1 MPDDRSTTVEFP
13 PGWYLSSASARV
25 FGVLVLLAV
34 LVQVLVAVSDE
45 ASLASGLRDFL
56 LNGAPAA
63 LLALWLILDDHG
75 RARWSH
81 GIGLAMVAVAV
92 AVMSSPE
99 FSPADHAASVI
110 GALAAAIGLALWM
123 AAPVFPM
130 QLLSRAMGAL
140 QISLV
145 LLALAISL
153 NGASNLKL
161 GWAAILAHTG
171 FGGWL
176 FVRQGPIAVRH
187 RIPQWC
193 SSGMLGIGILM
204 MAGWVFGN
212 DVIIRAGTDQAPMQ
226 FQTALCVVLSGLS
239 LWLLVNDRRK
249 SALLAL
255 VPVIVLAI
263 SILLEEYT
271 GLVSDI
277 GGWLIGQ
284 TIAAAGFA
292 PGKMASNT
300 AIALLIGGLG
310 IFLAP
315 AHREPGVIRWSATW
329 ACGFLVASIAV
340 LVFIGYLLDVS
351 IVRTWGMHRSM
362 SLTASLTMI
371 LYGVGLGF
379 TGPQARL
386 RSQHHRSVWL
396 PLLVGTGAVIAS
408 VMVWYVINQNWARG
422 ERARMD
428 QQAHAIRR
436 TMRDGMQVR
445 EEALQRFADRLEFE
459 SQDRRMRL
467 FDLNAQFYARDFPS
481 VTALVWIDH
490 AGIVRRAFAHDGQ
503 LLPPLDQF
511 MKMDG
516 LTPELLRQAQLGGRI
531 ISPPVTLPDGRSGQ
545 WIVIRTKGKDQGQG
559 FLVGALHH
567 DALFSNL
574 LVDAAPQYS
583 LRFVYGG
590 KTLYSRGPVK
600 NAPALSSS
608 FDDLGYPIQMQLW
621 PLHRDESARHLANVL
636 LLMGLASGGLLA
648 LVLRLAALAR
658 ERAELAEDAGRRLG
672 IGMAQRRDSE
682 ERLRAILET
691 ALEGIIIIDENGLI
705 ESANPAAE
713 VMFGYTEAELLGEN
727 VKLLMPEPYRHEH
740 DQYLDNYR
748 QTGRAK
754 VIGIGREVL
763 GQRKDGSTFPL
774 DLSVS
779 ELRLAS
785 RRMFAGFVRDIS
797 QRKQDEAAIRESEE
811 RFRTMANAMPQ
822 LAWMAHGDGHIYWYN
837 RRWYEY
843 TGTSLEQMEGWGWQG
858 VHDPRV
864 LPLVMERWKES
875 IDAGTT
881 FEMEFPIR
889 GADGRFRTF
898 LTRVQPLRDG
908 SGQVVQWFGTNTD
921 VSELKRSEA
930 ELRET
935 SQRLEMALSAAKL
948 GTFDFRPGTGEVL
961 WDARMSMLW
970 GFSPGAEMD
979 YSRAIQLVHP
989 DDRERVEQSLQK
1001 MFDSGSSDFHLDYR
1015 IVWPDGSVY
1024 WRVDRGQ
1031 IFYEEQGEQR
1041 RAVRV
1046 IGVHMDVSES
1056 KEMDMQLQ
1064 RTLAD
1069 LSNRNRELQD
1079 FAFIASHDLQ
1089 EPLRKIRAFS
1099 DRLLFRHAGQFDEQ
1113 ARDYLVRTGQA
1124 AERMQTLIDDLLA
1137 YSRVSARGRP
1147 FAKVDLTVLVAA
1159 VLEDLEARL
1168 ESSGG
1173 RVEVL
1178 DTLPVLDG
1186 DATQLRQVFQNLMAN
1201 ALKFRSP
1208 DRSPHVRV
1216 SAVPTR
1222 DADGQRAWT
1231 IRVEDNGIGFDS
1243 KYAERVFAPFQR
1255 LHGREEYE
1263 GTGIGLAIVR
1273 RIVERHRGVIHAE
1286 GRLGYG
1292 AAFVMVLPE
1301 RQLASAEETSSDVL
1315 ADTEGEPLV

>member
-1 MPDDRSTTVEFP
+1 M
-13 PGWYLSSASARV
+13 

-34 LVQVLVAVSDE
+34 LAQVLIAVSDE
-45 ASLASGLRDFL
+45 ASPASGFRDFL
-56 LNGAPAA
+56 LNGAPSA
-63 LLALWLILDDHG
+63 LLALWLILNDHT

-81 GIGLAMVAVAV
+81 WIGLAMVAVAV
-92 AVMSSPE
+92 AVML
-99 FSPADHAASVI
+99 SPAFSSADRAAPVI

-123 AAPVFPM
+123 AAPAFPM
-130 QLLSRAMGAL
+130 QVLSRAMGAL
-140 QISLV
+140 QTLLA
-145 LLALAISL
+145 LLALAIYL
-153 NGASNLKL
+153 NGAPNPSLS
-161 GWAAILAHTG
+161 WAAILAHAG
-171 FGGWL
+171 FGAWL
-176 FVRQGPIAVRH
+176 FVRRGPIVARY

-193 SSGMLGIGILM
+193 SSAMLGIGILT
-204 MAGWVFGN
+204 MAGWVFGSGT
-212 DVIIRAGTDQAPMQ
+212 IINGGFGEISTQ
-226 FQTALCVVLSGLS
+226 FQTAFCLAFSGLA
-239 LWLLVNDRRK
+239 LWLLANDRRMD
-249 SALLAL
+249 AMLCL
-255 VPVIVLAI
+255 VPVIVVTMSVLA
-263 SILLEEYT
+263 EEYT
-271 GLVSDI
+271 GRSL
-277 GGWLIGQ
+277 GIGQ
-284 TIAAAGFA
+284 MMLGQGVVADGFTT
-292 PGKMASNT
+292 GKMAAAT
-300 AIALLIGGLG
+300 AIALLIGALG
-310 IFLAP
+310 VILAP
-315 AHREPGVIRWSATW
+315 EHHDTGVIRWSGTW
-329 ACGFLVASIAV
+329 ACGFAVATIAV
-340 LVFIGYLLDVS
+340 LVLIGYLLDVS
-351 IVRTWGMHRSM
+351 IVRSWGMHRQM
-362 SLTASLTMI
+362 TLQVSLTMI
-371 LYGVGLGF
+371 AYGVGLGF
-379 TGPQARL
+379 SGPQARL
-386 RSQHHRSVWL
+386 QSQHRSLWL
-396 PLLVGTGAVIAS
+396 PLLIGTCAVIAS
-408 VMVWYVINQNWARG
+408 VMIWYAINRNWVRSEQ
-422 ERARMD
+422 ERIALQMHLV
-428 QQAHAIRR
+428 QR
-436 TMRDGMQVR
+436 TLSDGLRSR
-445 EEALQRFADRLEFE
+445 EQMLQRFADQLAVQNDVDRAKSLD
-459 SQDRRMRL
+459 QD
-467 FDLNAQFYARDFPS
+467 AQLYLRDFPS
-481 VTALVWIDH
+481 LYAIVWVDRT
-490 AGIVRRAFAHDGQ
+490 GVVQQSFAHEQQD
-503 LLPPLDQF
+503 PPRIGERLDNA
-511 MKMDG
+511 G
-516 LTPELLRQAQLGGRI
+516 LTADLLTRTGNSGQEVSL
-531 ISPPVTLPDGRSGQ
+531 PVILPNGEWGQ
-545 WIVIRTKGKDQGQG
+545 WIVTRARRDAQSQGY
-559 FLVGALHH
+559 LAVALRHQS
-567 DALFSNL
+567 LFGSL
-574 LVDAAPQYS
+574 LSGVAPQSS
-583 LRFVYGG
+583 LQLVYGE
-590 KTLYSRGPVK
+590 KTLYSRGKPG
-600 NAPALSSS
+600 NGPALSSLL
-608 FDDLGYPIQMQLW
+608 DGLGYPVQVRLW
-621 PLHRDESARHLANVL
+621 SLRSDDSTKRLANVL
-636 LLMGLASGGLLA
+636 LLMGLATGGLLA

-672 IGMAQRRDSE
+672 ISMAQRRDSE

-691 ALEGIIIIDENGLI
+691 AVEGIIIIDENGLI
-705 ESANPAAE
+705 ESANPAVE
-713 VMFGYTEAELLGEN
+713 VMFGFTEDELLGEN

-740 DQYLDNYR
+740 DTYLDNYR

-754 VIGIGREVL
+754 IIGIGREVF

-779 ELRLAS
+779 ELKLAN

-843 TGTSLEQMEGWGWQG
+843 TGTTLEQMEGWGWQG
-858 VHDPRV
+858 VHDPQV

-881 FEMEFPIR
+881 FEMEFPLR

-935 SQRLEMALSAAKL
+935 SQRLEMALGAAKL
-948 GTFDFRPGTGEVL
+948 GTFDFRPPTGEVS
-961 WDARMSMLW
+961 WDARMASLW
-970 GFSPGAEMD
+970 GFSPEAQVD
-979 YSRAIQLVHP
+979 YLRAIQLVHP
-989 DDRERVEQSLQK
+989 DDREQLEQSLQE
-1001 MFDSGSSDFHLDYR
+1001 MFASGSSDYHLDYR
-1015 IVWPDGSVY
+1015 IVWPDGSIY

-1031 IFYEEQGEQR
+1031 ILYEGEGEQR

-1046 IGVHMDVSES
+1046 IGVHMDVSER
-1056 KEMDMQLQ
+1056 KEMDLQLQ

-1147 FAKVDLTVLVAA
+1147 FTKVDLNALVAA

-1178 DTLPVLDG
+1178 DALPVLDG

-1208 DRSPHVRV
+1208 DRPPHVRV

-1286 GRLGYG
+1286 GRLGHG

-1301 RQLASAEETSSDVL
+1301 RQPAPAEETSVDIL